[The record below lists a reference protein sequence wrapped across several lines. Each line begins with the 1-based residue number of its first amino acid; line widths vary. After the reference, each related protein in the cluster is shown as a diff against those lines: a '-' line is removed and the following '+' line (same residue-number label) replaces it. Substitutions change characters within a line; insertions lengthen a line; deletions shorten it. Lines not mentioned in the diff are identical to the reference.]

1 MISRA
6 AQSDKKASDKKGL
19 SEKVVEV
26 VKVNRYRPG
35 VKPQFAGEGEQAD
48 DDEPSFLGGSSSSA
62 PVDRRMQRIQQAGG
76 CGVK

>member
-35 VKPQFAGEGEQAD
+35 VKPQFAGEGEQASL
-48 DDEPSFLGGSSSSA
+48 EL
-62 PVDRRMQRIQQAGG
+62 VDALLPCILVTLANPFDQRSV
-76 CGVK
+76 CF